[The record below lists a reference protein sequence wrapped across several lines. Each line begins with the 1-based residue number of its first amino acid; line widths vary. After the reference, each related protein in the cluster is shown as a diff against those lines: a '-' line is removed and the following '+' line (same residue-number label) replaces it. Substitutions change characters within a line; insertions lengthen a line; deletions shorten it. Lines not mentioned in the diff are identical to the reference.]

1 MTEPSPWKCDLLL
14 VLHKYNTVECSGWN
28 NSGQPFPMF
37 VLLSILYFSH
47 WVIRASPL
55 PLPIDISN
63 APTGV
68 QLPTCTSIHQRSITD
83 ILWSCFATLFA
94 CTWLSV
100 HPNIPG
106 PDEGFWKIALQR
118 LELMLWALICPELI
132 IGWAF

>member
-1 MTEPSPWKCDLLL
+1 
-14 VLHKYNTVECSGWN
+14 
-28 NSGQPFPMF
+28 MF

-47 WVIRASPL
+47 WAIRASPL

-63 APTGV
+63 APAGV
-68 QLPTCTSIHQRSITD
+68 QLPTCACIHQRSITD

-106 PDEGFWKIALQR
+106 PDEGFWKIALRR
-118 LELMLWALICPELI
+118 LELMLWTLLGPELI
-132 IGWAF
+132 IAWAARQWLAAERLQNEYGGALFPS